1 MACIVF
7 VFIGAPLGI
16 MARRGTFAVAASM
29 SFGFFLLYWASLIG
43 GEKLADRAIIPAWVG
58 MWGAN
63 IIIGCLGI
71 YLTLRMGRENLFI
84 NWLWFRK
91 FLPRSLR
98 NPGPPDEAQTGR

>member
-1 MACIVF
+1 
-7 VFIGAPLGI
+7 
-16 MARRGTFAVAASM
+16 M